1 MLSLVRIHTCSP
13 WKWISVVG
21 YWTFLFTV
29 RLSERIVSVL
39 WSFDCKTDWFFSVAA
54 YLWFPWCCWWSA
66 CTSSSPSGETP
77 AGPRSSSPSLDYCT
91 TPPSGEWSA
100 VGCPRNNQIFFF
112 DTKQTETHSVSVV
125 FSLFRE
131 TKKHFFWF
139 VSVFRTGIETTE
151 TNRTLSK
158 QTEKISK
165 KRSLLGGSRNC

>member
-66 CTSSSPSGETP
+66 CTSSSPSGEAP
-77 AGPRSSSPSLDYCT
+77 AVPRSSSPVLTTVLYNSTFRGVTCGVLVSLSSREYTHQVQVKDRQGLSTCIVHHLWVRFLQ
-91 TPPSGEWSA
+91 GESQLA
-100 VGCPRNNQIFFF
+100 Q
-112 DTKQTETHSVSVV
+112 
-125 FSLFRE
+125 
-131 TKKHFFWF
+131 
-139 VSVFRTGIETTE
+139 
-151 TNRTLSK
+151 
-158 QTEKISK
+158 
-165 KRSLLGGSRNC
+165 